1 MFMSPFS
8 DTPTAHSDPPEYFSP
23 PSCYTQIPSVQLS
36 ITRMSTL
43 TEETLFYI
51 FYSFP
56 RDASQEAAAQEL
68 YSRGWRYHKE
78 LRLWLSK
85 DPLVETIKGPGCER
99 GVYVFFDPSAWSRVK
114 KEWVLY
120 HDQVEERGPSATSS
134 STDTDIKKEDPSLD
148 PGSGSGPASGDNNTS
163 AREDDLFKGNSSSST
178 EDPAHRAQGNHQAG
192 GATFS
197 KRNNVT
203 GLPPQDFGMDHRSLG
218 LYSLSS
224 SSSSLAFTSLASSLQ
239 TSLPLGQVAV
249 GR

>member
-56 RDASQEAAAQEL
+56 RDASQEAAAQ
-68 YSRGWRYHKE
+68 
-78 LRLWLSK
+78 
-85 DPLVETIKGPGCER
+85 GPGCER

-134 STDTDIKKEDPSLD
+134 STDTDNRKEDPSSD

-203 GLPPQDFGMDHRSLG
+203 GFPPQDFGMDHRSLG

-224 SSSSLAFTSLASSLQ
+224 SSSSLAFTSWASPLQ